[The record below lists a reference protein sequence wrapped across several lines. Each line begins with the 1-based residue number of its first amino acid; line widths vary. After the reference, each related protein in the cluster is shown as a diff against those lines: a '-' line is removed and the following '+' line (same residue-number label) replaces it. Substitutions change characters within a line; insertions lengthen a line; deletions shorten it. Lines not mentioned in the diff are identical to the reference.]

1 MKSIIATLAAGTVF
15 SFVSSASAL
24 SISGDVNMVHAP
36 ASVKENARTN
46 NRKAL
51 LFTESVNTV
60 LASDL
65 TVEAYLPGAY
75 GSTSATAGLKKP
87 LNTVASTRTIAAGR
101 AVTSYFLHADTN
113 GDAES
118 PTIMSGSIT
127 FNDKIL
133 GVIFGNF
140 AASDALVGAPGTA
153 YETATGHG
161 LDMTDPNA
169 DYFRI
174 SNDRMRIDFRFAV
187 GGITDQIR
195 ILINGQAP
203 LVVEEN
209 PIPEPVTPT
218 LVAMGLGG
226 LALRRRHTA

>member
-15 SFVSSASAL
+15 SFVSTASAL

-36 ASVKENARTN
+36 ASVQENDRTN

-51 LFTESVNTV
+51 LFAEQINTV

-65 TVEAYLPGAY
+65 KVEAYLPGAY
-75 GSTSATAGLKKP
+75 GAPTATAGLKKP
-87 LNTVASTRTIAAGR
+87 LNTVASDRSIAAGR
-101 AVTSYFLHADTN
+101 AVTSYFLHADTAS
-113 GDAES
+113 GAET
-118 PTIMSGSIT
+118 PTMMSGSIT

-140 AASDALVGAPGTA
+140 AASDALLGAPGTA
-153 YETATGHG
+153 YESATGHG

-187 GGITDQIR
+187 GGISDQIR
-195 ILINGQAP
+195 IITSGQAP
-203 LVVEEN
+203 LVVTEN

-218 LVAMGLGG
+218 LLAMGLGS